1 MWITHLCIVCKDC
14 SGQVH
19 QNMQLC
25 KRSLFVHELVKM
37 VNELDATRALAAVR
51 SLISLGLS
59 CLCAKYVYLLQ
70 VQKFTKSHSRSAFC
84 TRSIHHWCLSS
95 YIDFVWSG
103 QVTVW
108 KLVQTVQH
116 ARSTTAVFASIGCHN
131 SFHLLHVNMSPHVR
145 YTCGQG
151 ANIIRGQILFHL
163 AQAIVWTLIKGR
175 YCILE
180 KI

>member
-1 MWITHLCIVCKDC
+1 
-14 SGQVH
+14 
-19 QNMQLC
+19 MQLC

-103 QVTVW
+103 HVTGVATWSQLNAYNKWTVNQMAVW
-108 KLVQTVQH
+108 SPGSVWVHCNKNLTLYNPK
-116 ARSTTAVFASIGCHN
+116 F
-131 SFHLLHVNMSPHVR
+131 LLHSCKH
-145 YTCGQG
+145 
-151 ANIIRGQILFHL
+151 IWLLFSMNTFL
-163 AQAIVWTLIKGR
+163 K
-175 YCILE
+175 
-180 KI
+180 